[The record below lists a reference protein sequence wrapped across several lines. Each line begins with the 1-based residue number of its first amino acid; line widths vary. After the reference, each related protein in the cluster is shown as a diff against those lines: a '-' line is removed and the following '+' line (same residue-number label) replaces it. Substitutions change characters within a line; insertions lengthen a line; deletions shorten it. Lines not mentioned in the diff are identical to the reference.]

1 MTNEHIELVKKWLEG
16 ECFSAEVLKA
26 NRDAARDISRA
37 AADAAD
43 ATSADDRAAHDAAY
57 DAADATAY
65 AAYAADVA
73 WAAWAAWA
81 AADVDDYARDA
92 AYWIKKYEE
101 LTK

>member
-43 ATSADDRAAHDAAY
+43 AAE
-57 DAADATAY
+57 
-65 AAYAADVA
+65 
-73 WAAWAAWA
+73 A
-81 AADVDDYARDA
+81 AANAKRREEQA
-92 AYWIKKYEE
+92 AAKAAAEAAGGLSAE
-101 LTK
+101 ADEA